1 MTFTPAQFIAKYE
14 NAVIEACAGSKIFP
28 SVKMAQ
34 AALETGWGKSVP
46 NNNLFGIKAAGNYT
60 PYWKGESGISNTR
73 EVINGISAQ
82 YNLAFRS
89 YATLADSIRD
99 HTYFLQN
106 NARYTKNG
114 VFAATTP
121 QEQCQALQKAGY
133 ATDPNYARILT
144 LLIKTYNLERLD
156 QKKK

>member
-1 MTFTPAQFIAKYE
+1 MTAAAFIAKYE

-34 AALETGWGKSVP
+34 AALETGWGKSIP
-46 NNNLFGIKAAGNYT
+46 NNNLFGIKASGALT
-60 PYWKGESGISNTR
+60 PFWKGESGISNTR

-99 HTYFLQN
+99 HTYFLQH
-106 NARYTKNG
+106 NARYASHG
-114 VFAATTP
+114 VFTAATP
-121 QEQCQALQKAGY
+121 EDQCMALQAAGY
-133 ATDPNYARILT
+133 ATDPNYAKS
-144 LLIKTYNLERLD
+144 LISVINSHNLKSLD
-156 QKKK
+156 QKKKS